1 VKINVLK
8 ISIEETP
15 TELRWVLEGRLTGL
29 WVTELRKSWES
40 KQLRRTGRMCIVDLN
55 EVVSV
60 DGEGEE
66 LLSAMFKQ
74 GAQLIG
80 TALYIEDLLERL
92 KTGE

>member
-8 ISIEETP
+8 ISIDETP
-15 TELRWVLEGRLTGL
+15 TELRWVLEGRLTGP

-40 KQLRRTGRMCIVDLN
+40 EQRTRKGRMCIVDLN

-60 DGEGEE
+60 DGQGEE
-66 LLSAMFKQ
+66 LLSAIFKQ
-74 GAQLIG
+74 GAQLVG
-80 TALYIEDLLERL
+80 TALYIEDLLQRL